1 MDHPNNILREI
12 TQCHEQIDNHQRQ
25 IEKLKRLV
33 TELMCLPIDNSEG
46 DVTSY
51 ADWQ

>member
-1 MDHPNNILREI
+1 MHDPDGIAREI
-12 TQCHEQIDNHQRQ
+12 TEYEEQIDYLLRQ
-25 IEKLKRLV
+25 IEKLKRRV
-33 TELMCLPIDNSEG
+33 TELMWLDVNNSEG

>member
-1 MDHPNNILREI
+1 MDNPNEIATKIAEYQEQIENLLREV
-12 TQCHEQIDNHQRQ
+12 
-25 IEKLKRLV
+25 EKLKRRV
-33 TELMCLPIDNSEG
+33 TELMCLAIYNSEG